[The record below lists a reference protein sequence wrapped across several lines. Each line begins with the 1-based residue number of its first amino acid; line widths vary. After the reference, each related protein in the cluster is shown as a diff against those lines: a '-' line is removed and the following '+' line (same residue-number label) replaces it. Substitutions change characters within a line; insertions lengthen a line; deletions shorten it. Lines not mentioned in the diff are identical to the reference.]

1 MKNLKTIICLLVL
14 VNVFA
19 LGCKKDSEKDPDE
32 NTNNKYSYQNK
43 ETKITEGKFNVVTVF
58 GTNTLSLIL
67 IGNETSQRVQLFFYK
82 SGTTI
87 PEGNFLYKDNSLA
100 SYNPLTN
107 FAGGN
112 VNLGIADA
120 HEIIG
125 GSVSVKKEG
134 SGYSVTVDATTSR
147 GALKGSYTGSF
158 NKE

>member
-19 LGCKKDSEKDPDE
+19 LGCKKDSENDPGG
-32 NTNNKYSYQNK
+32 NSNNKYSYQSK
-43 ETKITEGKFNVVTVF
+43 ETKITEGKFNVVTVL

-87 PEGNFLYKDNSLA
+87 PEGDFLYKDNSLA

-107 FAGGN
+107 FSGGS
-112 VNLGIADA
+112 VYLGIADA
-120 HEIIG
+120 HAIIG

-158 NKE
+158 IKE

>member
-19 LGCKKDSEKDPDE
+19 LGCKKDSEKDPDG
-32 NTNNKYSYQNK
+32 NSSNKYSYQIK
-43 ETKITEGKFNVVTVF
+43 ETKITEGKFNVVTVL

-67 IGNETSQRVQLFFYK
+67 VGNETSQWVQLFFYK

-87 PEGNFLYKDNSLA
+87 PEGNFIYKDNSQA
-100 SYNPLTN
+100 GYNPLTN

-112 VNLGIADA
+112 VNLGIANA
-120 HEIIG
+120 HEITG
-125 GSVSVKKEG
+125 GSVSVKKEE
-134 SGYSVTVDATTSR
+134 SVYSVTVNASTSR
-147 GALKGSYTGSF
+147 GPLKGSYAGSI

>member
-19 LGCKKDSEKDPDE
+19 LGCKKDSEKDPGG
-32 NTNNKYSYQNK
+32 NSNNKYSYQSK
-43 ETKITEGKFNVVTVF
+43 ETKITEGKINVVTVL

-67 IGNETSQRVQLFFYK
+67 VGNETSQWVQLFFYK

-87 PEGNFLYKDNSLA
+87 PEGNFIYKDNSQA
-100 SYNPLTN
+100 SYNPLIN

-112 VNLGIADA
+112 VNLGIANA
-120 HEIIG
+120 HEITG

-134 SGYSVTVDATTSR
+134 SVYSVTVNANTSR
-147 GALKGSYTGSF
+147 GPLKGSYTGSI

>member
-1 MKNLKTIICLLVL
+1 MKNLKTVICLLVL

-19 LGCKKDSEKDPDE
+19 LGCKKDSEKDPDGIS
-32 NTNNKYSYQNK
+32 NNKYSYQSK
-43 ETKITEGKFNVVTVF
+43 ETKITEGKFNVVTVL

-67 IGNETSQRVQLFFYK
+67 VGNETSQWVQLFFYK

-87 PEGNFLYKDNSLA
+87 PEGNFIYKDNSQA
-100 SYNPLTN
+100 SYNPITN

-112 VNLGIADA
+112 VNLGIANA
-120 HEIIG
+120 HEITG

-134 SGYSVTVDATTSR
+134 SGYSVTVDASTSR
-147 GALKGSYTGSF
+147 GPLKGSYTGSI